1 MCVRVFTCVCLVS
14 CSLTIY
20 VHSHDYHQSQDTEV
34 FQHKNSLCYIIV
46 RTRTVPVSTSHFIL
60 FSNLH
65 LCHFKNVI
73 KWNHLVCNILKL
85 PFKIFPGG
93 SDGKESTCIVGGP
106 GSISGSGRSPG
117 GLKGYPLQSSC
128 LENPRDRG
136 AWWATI
142 HGVTKSQTR
151 LSDYHFH
158 SHFFILKQ
166 TFFT

>member
-14 CSLTIY
+14 CSLTILCPFSWLPPKSGY
-20 VHSHDYHQSQDTEV
+20 RSVPTQEFFVLYYSQN
-34 FQHKNSLCYIIV
+34 QN
-46 RTRTVPVSTSHFIL
+46 RPTSHFIL

-65 LCHFKNVI
+65 LCHFKNIV

-93 SDGKESTCIVGGP
+93 SDGEESTCIVGGP

-128 LENPRDRG
+128 LENPMDRG

-142 HGVTKSQTR
+142 HGVTKSHTR

-158 SHFFILKQ
+158 LHFFILKQ